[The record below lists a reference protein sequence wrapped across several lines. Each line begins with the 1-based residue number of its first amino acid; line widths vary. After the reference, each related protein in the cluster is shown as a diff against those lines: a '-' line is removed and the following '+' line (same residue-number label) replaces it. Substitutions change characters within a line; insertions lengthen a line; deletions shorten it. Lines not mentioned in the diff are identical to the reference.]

1 MKDNNV
7 TYENENSFD
16 SQEETDLNENS
27 TVESETEKKET
38 INSDKKKKKDKKQ
51 EKEELNF
58 KKELFSWIKI
68 FVVAVV
74 IAFFINNVIIMNAN
88 VPSGSMKNTI
98 SEGVRMIGLR
108 TAYWFSDPQRGDIVI
123 FENPDY
129 KENGSRADDKYYVK
143 RVIGMPGDKV
153 VISNAKVYINDSK
166 TPLNETYL
174 PEEWTQVNGDEEPL
188 EYKVPKGCYFLMG
201 DNRNNSS
208 DARFW
213 KNTYVKRSKIIA
225 KAEFKYWPWNHKG
238 FFAKVKYE
246 IGRAHV

>member
-7 TYENENSFD
+7 TYENENGFD
-16 SQEETDLNENS
+16 SQEETELNENS
-27 TVESETEKKET
+27 TVESETEKEEKIDT
-38 INSDKKKKKDKKQ
+38 DKKKKKDKKQ
-51 EKEELNF
+51 EKEEFNF

-98 SEGVRMIGLR
+98 SEGDRMIGLR

-143 RVIGMPGDKV
+143 RVIEMPGDKV

-225 KAEFKYWPWNHKG
+225 KAEFKYWPWDHKG
-238 FFAKVKYE
+238 FFAKVKY
-246 IGRAHV
+246 AQ

>member
-7 TYENENSFD
+7 TYENENGFD
-16 SQEETDLNENS
+16 SQEETELNENN
-27 TVESETEKKET
+27 TVESETEKEEKIDT
-38 INSDKKKKKDKKQ
+38 DKKKKKDKKQ
-51 EKEELNF
+51 EKEEFNF

-98 SEGVRMIGLR
+98 SEGDRMIGLR

-225 KAEFKYWPWNHKG
+225 KAEFKYWPWDHKG
-238 FFAKVKYE
+238 FFAKVKY
-246 IGRAHV
+246 AQ

>member
-7 TYENENSFD
+7 TYENENGFD
-16 SQEETDLNENS
+16 SQEETELNENS
-27 TVESETEKKET
+27 TVESETEKEEKIDT
-38 INSDKKKKKDKKQ
+38 DKKKKKDKKQ
-51 EKEELNF
+51 EKEEFNF

-98 SEGVRMIGLR
+98 SEGDRMIGLR

-225 KAEFKYWPWNHKG
+225 KAEFKYWPWDHKG
-238 FFAKVKYE
+238 FFAKIKY
-246 IGRAHV
+246 AQ

>member
-7 TYENENSFD
+7 TYENENGFD
-16 SQEETDLNENS
+16 SQEETELNENS
-27 TVESETEKKET
+27 TVEFETEKEEKIDT
-38 INSDKKKKKDKKQ
+38 DKKKKKDKKQ
-51 EKEELNF
+51 EKEEFNF

-98 SEGVRMIGLR
+98 SEGDRMIGLR

-238 FFAKVKYE
+238 FFAKVKY
-246 IGRAHV
+246 AQ

>member
-7 TYENENSFD
+7 TYENENGFD
-16 SQEETDLNENS
+16 SQEETELNENS
-27 TVESETEKKET
+27 TVESETEKEEKIDT
-38 INSDKKKKKDKKQ
+38 DKKKKKDKKQ
-51 EKEELNF
+51 EKEEFNF

-98 SEGVRMIGLR
+98 SEGDRMIGLR

-238 FFAKVKYE
+238 FFAKVQY
-246 IGRAHV
+246 AQ

>member
-7 TYENENSFD
+7 TYENENGFD
-16 SQEETDLNENS
+16 SQEETELNENS
-27 TVESETEKKET
+27 TVESETEKEEKIDT
-38 INSDKKKKKDKKQ
+38 DKKKKKDKKQ
-51 EKEELNF
+51 EKEEFNF

-98 SEGVRMIGLR
+98 SEGDRMIGLR

-208 DARFW
+208 EARFW

-225 KAEFKYWPWNHKG
+225 KAEFKYWPWDHKG
-238 FFAKVKYE
+238 FFAKVKY
-246 IGRAHV
+246 AQ

>member
-7 TYENENSFD
+7 TYENENGFD
-16 SQEETDLNENS
+16 SQEETELNENG
-27 TVESETEKKET
+27 TVESETEKEEKIDT
-38 INSDKKKKKDKKQ
+38 DKKKKKDKKQ
-51 EKEELNF
+51 EKEEFNF

-98 SEGVRMIGLR
+98 SEGDRMIGLR

-238 FFAKVKYE
+238 FFAKVKY
-246 IGRAHV
+246 AQ

>member
-7 TYENENSFD
+7 TYENEHGFD
-16 SQEETDLNENS
+16 SQEETELNENS
-27 TVESETEKKET
+27 TVESETEKEEKIDT
-38 INSDKKKKKDKKQ
+38 DKKKKKDKKQ
-51 EKEELNF
+51 EKEEFNF

-98 SEGVRMIGLR
+98 SEGDRMIGLR

-238 FFAKVKYE
+238 FFAKVKY
-246 IGRAHV
+246 AQ

>member
-7 TYENENSFD
+7 TYENENGFD
-16 SQEETDLNENS
+16 SQEETELNENS
-27 TVESETEKKET
+27 TVESETEKEEKIDT
-38 INSDKKKKKDKKQ
+38 DKKKKKDKKQ
-51 EKEELNF
+51 EKEQFNF

-98 SEGVRMIGLR
+98 SEGDRMIGLR

-238 FFAKVKYE
+238 FFAKVKY
-246 IGRAHV
+246 AQ

>member
-7 TYENENSFD
+7 TYENENGFD
-16 SQEETDLNENS
+16 SQEETELNENS
-27 TVESETEKKET
+27 TVESETEKEEKIDT
-38 INSDKKKKKDKKQ
+38 DKKKKKDKKQ
-51 EKEELNF
+51 EKEEFNF

-74 IAFFINNVIIMNAN
+74 IAFFINNIIIMNAN

-98 SEGVRMIGLR
+98 SEGDRMIGLR

-225 KAEFKYWPWNHKG
+225 KAEFKYWPWDHKG
-238 FFAKVKYE
+238 FFAKVKY
-246 IGRAHV
+246 AQ

>member
-7 TYENENSFD
+7 IYENENGFD
-16 SQEETDLNENS
+16 SQEETELNENS
-27 TVESETEKKET
+27 TVESETEKEEKIDT
-38 INSDKKKKKDKKQ
+38 DKKKKKDKKQ
-51 EKEELNF
+51 EKEEFNF

-98 SEGVRMIGLR
+98 SEGDRMIGLR

-238 FFAKVKYE
+238 FFAKVKY
-246 IGRAHV
+246 AQ

>member
-16 SQEETDLNENS
+16 SQEETDLNENN

-51 EKEELNF
+51 EKEEFNF

-98 SEGVRMIGLR
+98 SEGDRMIGLR

-225 KAEFKYWPWNHKG
+225 KAEFKYCHGIIRG
-238 FFAKVKYE
+238 FLPS
-246 IGRAHV
+246 

>member
-16 SQEETDLNENS
+16 SQEETEFNENS
-27 TVESETEKKET
+27 NVESEIEKEET
-38 INSDKKKKKDKKQ
+38 IDSDKKKKKDKKQ
-51 EKEELNF
+51 DKEEFNF

-98 SEGVRMIGLR
+98 SEGDRMIGLR

-201 DNRNNSS
+201 DNHSS

-238 FFAKVKYE
+238 FFAKVKY
-246 IGRAHV
+246 AQ

>member
-16 SQEETDLNENS
+16 SQEETDLNENN

-51 EKEELNF
+51 EKEEFNF

-98 SEGVRMIGLR
+98 SEGDRMIGLR

-238 FFAKVKYE
+238 FFAKVKY
-246 IGRAHV
+246 AQ

>member
-98 SEGVRMIGLR
+98 SEGDRMIGLR

-238 FFAKVKYE
+238 FFAKVKY
-246 IGRAHV
+246 AQ

>member
-7 TYENENSFD
+7 TYENENGFD
-16 SQEETDLNENS
+16 SQEETELNENS
-27 TVESETEKKET
+27 TVESETEKEEKIDT
-38 INSDKKKKKDKKQ
+38 DKKKKKDKKQ
-51 EKEELNF
+51 EKEEFNF

-98 SEGVRMIGLR
+98 SEGDRMIGLR

-238 FFAKVKYE
+238 FCQ
-246 IGRAHV
+246 G

>member
-7 TYENENSFD
+7 TYENENGFD
-16 SQEETDLNENS
+16 SQEETELNENS
-27 TVESETEKKET
+27 TVESETEKEEKIDT
-38 INSDKKKKKDKKQ
+38 DKKKKKDKKQ
-51 EKEELNF
+51 EKEEFNF

-98 SEGVRMIGLR
+98 SEGDRMIGLR

-225 KAEFKYWPWNHKG
+225 KAEFKYWPWDHKG
-238 FFAKVKYE
+238 FFAKVKY
-246 IGRAHV
+246 AQ

>member
-7 TYENENSFD
+7 TYENENGFD
-16 SQEETDLNENS
+16 LQEETDLNENS

-51 EKEELNF
+51 EKEEFNF

-98 SEGVRMIGLR
+98 SEGDRMIGLR

-225 KAEFKYWPWNHKG
+225 KTEFKYWPWNHKG
-238 FFAKVKYE
+238 FFAKVQY
-246 IGRAHV
+246 AQ

>member
-7 TYENENSFD
+7 TYENENGFD
-16 SQEETDLNENS
+16 SQEETELNENS
-27 TVESETEKKET
+27 TVESETEKEEKIDT
-38 INSDKKKKKDKKQ
+38 DKKKKKDKKQ
-51 EKEELNF
+51 EKEEFNF

-98 SEGVRMIGLR
+98 SEGDRMIGLR

-238 FFAKVKYE
+238 FFAKVKY
-246 IGRAHV
+246 AQ

>member
-38 INSDKKKKKDKKQ
+38 IKSDKKKKKDKKQ
-51 EKEELNF
+51 EKEEFNF

-98 SEGVRMIGLR
+98 SEGDRMIGLR

-238 FFAKVKYE
+238 FFAKVKY
-246 IGRAHV
+246 AQ

>member
-7 TYENENSFD
+7 TYENENGFD
-16 SQEETDLNENS
+16 SQEETELNENS
-27 TVESETEKKET
+27 TVESETEKEEKIDT
-38 INSDKKKKKDKKQ
+38 DKKKKKDKKQ
-51 EKEELNF
+51 EKEDFNF

-98 SEGVRMIGLR
+98 SEGDRMIGLR

-238 FFAKVKYE
+238 FFAKVKY
-246 IGRAHV
+246 AQ

>member
-16 SQEETDLNENS
+16 SQEETDLNENN

-51 EKEELNF
+51 EKEEFNF

-98 SEGVRMIGLR
+98 SEGDRMIGLR

-123 FENPDY
+123 FENPD
-129 KENGSRADDKYYVK
+129 
-143 RVIGMPGDKV
+143 
-153 VISNAKVYINDSK
+153 
-166 TPLNETYL
+166 
-174 PEEWTQVNGDEEPL
+174 
-188 EYKVPKGCYFLMG
+188 
-201 DNRNNSS
+201 
-208 DARFW
+208 
-213 KNTYVKRSKIIA
+213 
-225 KAEFKYWPWNHKG
+225 
-238 FFAKVKYE
+238 
-246 IGRAHV
+246 

>member
-7 TYENENSFD
+7 TYENENGFD
-16 SQEETDLNENS
+16 SQEETELNENS
-27 TVESETEKKET
+27 TVESETEKEEKIDT
-38 INSDKKKKKDKKQ
+38 DKKKKKDKKQ
-51 EKEELNF
+51 EKEEFNF

-88 VPSGSMKNTI
+88 LPSGSMKNTI
-98 SEGVRMIGLR
+98 SEGDRMIGLR

-238 FFAKVKYE
+238 FFAKVKY
-246 IGRAHV
+246 AQ

>member
-16 SQEETDLNENS
+16 SQEETELNENS
-27 TVESETEKKET
+27 TVESETEKEEKIDT
-38 INSDKKKKKDKKQ
+38 DKKKKKDKKQ
-51 EKEELNF
+51 EKEEFNF

-98 SEGVRMIGLR
+98 SEGDRMIGLR

-238 FFAKVKYE
+238 FFAKVKY
-246 IGRAHV
+246 AQ

>member
-7 TYENENSFD
+7 TYENENGFD
-16 SQEETDLNENS
+16 SQEETELNENS

-51 EKEELNF
+51 EKEEFNF

-98 SEGVRMIGLR
+98 SEGDRMIGLR

-238 FFAKVKYE
+238 FFAKVQY
-246 IGRAHV
+246 AQ

>member
-7 TYENENSFD
+7 TYENENGFD
-16 SQEETDLNENS
+16 SQEETELNENS
-27 TVESETEKKET
+27 TVESETEKEEKIDT
-38 INSDKKKKKDKKQ
+38 DKKKKKEKKQ
-51 EKEELNF
+51 EKEEFNF

-98 SEGVRMIGLR
+98 SEGDRMIGLR

-238 FFAKVKYE
+238 FFAKVKY
-246 IGRAHV
+246 AQ

>member
-16 SQEETDLNENS
+16 SQEETDLNENN

-51 EKEELNF
+51 EKEEFNF

-98 SEGVRMIGLR
+98 SEGDRMIGLR

-225 KAEFKYWPWNHKG
+225 MAEFKYWPWNHKG
-238 FFAKVKYE
+238 FFAKVKY
-246 IGRAHV
+246 AQ